1 MISELKPHPHQ
12 NLVPAM
18 SDTEYGDLLKDIKQN
33 GILQPIDITYEN
45 VILDGHHRFKAAKE
59 LGIKEVEVRV
69 PELIDI
75 SADEYLI
82 SVALNRRHLSEGQ
95 KAVLANEYRK
105 VISEM
110 ALKERGLK
118 GALVTNKSLYGID
131 DERLSETLADKRE
144 TDTRKLAAEHMH
156 VSEWKVREVQG
167 IDKKAR

>member
-105 VISEM
+105 VISEKKQSE
-110 ALKERGLK
+110 AGKKAVTIREIKKGNIDEANVSQSIEELER
-118 GALVTNKSLYGID
+118 S
-131 DERLSETLADKRE
+131 
-144 TDTRKLAAEHMH
+144 RKLAAEHMH

>member
-1 MISELKPHPHQ
+1 VS
-12 NLVPAM
+12 
-18 SDTEYGDLLKDIKQN
+18 
-33 GILQPIDITYEN
+33 
-45 VILDGHHRFKAAKE
+45 
-59 LGIKEVEVRV
+59 
-69 PELIDI
+69 
-75 SADEYLI
+75 
-82 SVALNRRHLSEGQ
+82 GQ

>member
-1 MISELKPHPHQ
+1 MKRLKKMISELKPHPHQ

-82 SVALNRRHLSEGQ
+82 SVALNRRQLSEGQ
-95 KAVLANEYRK
+95 KAALMVEYADSITERHN
-105 VISEM
+105 
-110 ALKERGLK
+110 KEK
-118 GALVTNKSLYGID
+118 
-131 DERLSETLADKRE
+131 
-144 TDTRKLAAEHMH
+144 AE
-156 VSEWKVREVQG
+156 
-167 IDKKAR
+167 KARREQLKSQGYKTYDGLSNDGVTQAEDEGAWKQYPFRGFAPSKLTMRGE